1 MKKLLLAVAALCA
14 MSFLP
19 AFAEHEWSVN
29 GNVIENDLWT
39 LNASW
44 NGGNGTLGLSGATP
58 KVDGLTT
65 LDISNMILGGKQM
78 STLTCWAASKIST
91 VKKLVIPYTM
101 SSFTVSNGGISNL
114 EEICTPDG
122 GHTFSISTW
131 NGGNGNGIASGS
143 KISGAYVVNGIGSGT
158 MPNNAFAECASLQS
172 LEMNGSFSAIGER
185 SAYACYALE
194 SLAFNT
200 TGTITAIPD
209 NLCGYWGNQ
218 GSSPSPLKLT
228 SLTLNGKPLL
238 RNANII
244 KVGNNPGSGYGAM
257 AHCSAYVD
265 IIDLPNCTTIGNFSF
280 RDTGVPFANLMSVT
294 GIGAGIFGQC
304 ASLERVVFGSES
316 QPSLSYDDKG
326 GLFQSAF
333 GSAVSPVV
341 IWNAKTAP
349 ASLPKNGFWASSD
362 YKFTNYVRKEATGW
376 ASLTSGIKQNFVSM
390 DTAFKVNLRLDNE
403 VVMTTLMPG
412 VSGQNPSWTIPAGW
426 FLEPGKTFGV
436 GTVKD
441 TDGNVIDGASATPD
455 GTGLNLTITLP
466 ATLVK
471 SVDGTTQD
479 DEVFVDMVAQDN
491 KDPQISVT
499 VVDADNGTI
508 VEDSFE
514 ATVGTSV
521 TKDYSAAVFGND
533 EYYFN
538 NVLSLVVD
546 PADAATAT
554 FGLDAKLTLEN
565 IAKDA
570 EIIVKIDRAARPT
583 QLAYWNVDVGNYTM
597 SDGVWTFRCDFTG
610 DKAVIADAI
619 GYKGADRD
627 VAEVDF
633 AKPIGTDG
641 SSAYQVTTLDWG
653 ATINGSAIDT
663 TKTADHC
670 GKDIVINGGA
680 GTARTLVGVLN
691 FPTTVK
697 TISGW
702 GYCGNLTVDPASL
715 ATVSN
720 FGKYALAYTSVG
732 GALSFAE
739 DNVVTIGNS
748 AFEKSIKITSL
759 NVPALNSTIG
769 EKAFW
774 HCTGLKTVELRGVTS
789 IGWAAFSRD
798 DQDKGATPGTYSME
812 KVVLSPALTLLNGSA
827 FYKSTKSGCVFDAVS
842 PKDMPE
848 AKSGDGKISGNDFQ
862 DLGAG
867 SIVIPFKGTCTIG
880 AKTFHWSTTTNFI
893 FWGKA
898 PTAWIGN
905 STTVYDA
912 MKEFNTSVKTDR
924 RFTVSL
930 AMDRAGWEGVA
941 TTLKKNCDAGEWTAL
956 NPPEKAFGYVM
967 ANTTRIWL
975 CEGKSPWE
983 RGLIICFRGEDQ
995 D

>member
-1 MKKLLLAVAALCA
+1 MKKLLLAVVALCA
-14 MSFLP
+14 MSILP
-19 AFAEHEWSVN
+19 AFAEHEWSDN

-44 NGGNGTLGLSGATP
+44 SSGTLTLNGATP
-58 KVDGLTT
+58 KDGSLTT
-65 LDISNMILGGKQM
+65 LDVSEMNIGGTALNSINSWQGKNIQ
-78 STLTCWAASKIST
+78 T
-91 VKKLVIPYTM
+91 VKKLIIPSQLNNLTTEG
-101 SSFTVSNGGISNL
+101 SAIPSL
-114 EEICTPDG
+114 EEVCTSDG
-122 GHTFSISTW
+122 GHEFSVKNWGKSIFNNTKLA
-131 NGGNGNGIASGS
+131 GD
-143 KISGAYVVNGIGSGT
+143 YVVNGIATFGAA
-158 MPNNAFAECASLQS
+158 NNGNGAFYNCPLLNS
-172 LEMNGSFSAIGER
+172 LEFNGTYSAIYQNVAFLSYGLK
-185 SAYACYALE
+185 SI
-194 SLAFNT
+194 SFNT
-200 TGTITAIPD
+200 TGTITEIP
-209 NLCGYWGNQ
+209 
-218 GSSPSPLKLT
+218 SSVYGHYGDQSSSSTPCQLT
-228 SLTLNGKPLL
+228 SLTLNGKPML
-238 RNANII
+238 RCADIV
-244 KVGNNPGSGYGAM
+244 KVGSSVIPHASLYT
-257 AHCSAYVD
+257 D
-265 IIDLPNCTTIGNFSF
+265 IVDLPNCGTVGDFAF
-280 RDTGVPFANLMSVT
+280 RNTGVPFANLMSVT
-294 GIGAGIFGQC
+294 SIGAGIFANCGP
-304 ASLERVVFGSES
+304 LERVVFGSES
-316 QPSLSYDDKG
+316 QPTLAYHQKG
-326 GLFQSAF
+326 GLFQGAF
-333 GSAVSPVV
+333 GSTTAPVV

-349 ASLPKNGFWASSD
+349 ASLPENGFWASSN
-362 YKFTNYVRKEATGW
+362 YKFTNYIRKEATGW
-376 ASLTSGIKQNFVSM
+376 ASLISGVKQNFVSM
-390 DTAFKVNLRLDNE
+390 DTAFKVNLRLDDK

-412 VSGQNPSWTIPAGW
+412 VSGEDSVWTIQAGW

-441 TDGNVIDGASATPD
+441 ASGTVIDGASATPD

-466 ATLVK
+466 ASRVA

-479 DEVFVDMVAQDN
+479 DEVFVDMVAQEN
-491 KDPQISVT
+491 RDPQIT
-499 VVDADNGTI
+499 VSIVDEAGNEI
-508 VEDSFE
+508 VADSFE

-521 TKDYSAAVFGND
+521 TRDYSEVVFGNN

-538 NVLSLVVD
+538 NVLSRVVD
-546 PADAATAT
+546 PADAAAAT
-554 FGLDAKLTLEN
+554 FGLDAKLTLVN

-570 EIIVKIDRAARPT
+570 EITVKIDRAARPT
-583 QLAYWNVDVGNYTM
+583 QLAYWNVDIGNYTM

-610 DKAVIADAI
+610 GKAVIADAT

-633 AKPIGTDG
+633 TKPIGTDG
-641 SSAYQVTTLDWG
+641 SSDYQVTTLDWG

-670 GKDIVINGGA
+670 GKDVVINGGA

-798 DQDKGATPGTYSME
+798 DQDKGATPGTCSME
-812 KVVLSPALTLLNGSA
+812 KVVLSPALTVLNGST
-827 FYKSTKSGCVFDAVS
+827 FYKSTKAGGCVFDAVS

-880 AKTFHWSTTTNFI
+880 AKVFHWSTTTNFI

-905 STTVYDA
+905 STEVFNA
-912 MKEFNTSVKTDR
+912 MKDFNGNVKTDR
-924 RFTVSL
+924 MLTVSL
-930 AMDRAGWEGVA
+930 VMDQEGWEGVA
-941 TTLKKNCDAGEWTAL
+941 TELKKNCDAGEWAAL

-983 RGLIICFRGEDQ
+983 NGGLMIIVR
-995 D
+995 

>member
-1 MKKLLLAVAALCA
+1 MKKLLLAVAAVAA
-14 MSFLP
+14 MSILP
-19 AFAEHEWSVN
+19 AFADHEWSVN
-29 GNVIENDLWT
+29 GGVVENDLWS

-44 NGGNGTLGLSGATP
+44 SNGALTLNGATP
-58 KVDGLTT
+58 KDGSLTT
-65 LDISNMILGGKQM
+65 LDVSEMTIDGKLLNSINSWQG
-78 STLTCWAASKIST
+78 KNIQT
-91 VKKLVIPYTM
+91 VKKLIIPSQLNNLTTEG
-101 SSFTVSNGGISNL
+101 SAIPSL
-114 EEICTPDG
+114 EEVCTSDG
-122 GHTFSISTW
+122 GHEFSVKNWGKSIFNNTKLAGDYVVSGIATFGAA
-131 NGGNGNGIASGS
+131 NNGNG
-143 KISGAYVVNGIGSGT
+143 
-158 MPNNAFAECASLQS
+158 AFYNCPLLNS
-172 LEMNGSFSAIGER
+172 LEFNGTYSAIYQNVAFLSYGLK
-185 SAYACYALE
+185 SI
-194 SLAFNT
+194 SFNT
-200 TGTITAIPD
+200 TETITEIP
-209 NLCGYWGNQ
+209 
-218 GSSPSPLKLT
+218 SSVYGHYGDQSSSSTPCQLT
-228 SLTLNGKPLL
+228 TLTLNGKPML
-238 RNANII
+238 RCADIV
-244 KVGNNPGSGYGAM
+244 KVGSSVIPHASLYT
-257 AHCSAYVD
+257 D
-265 IIDLPNCTTIGNFSF
+265 IVDLPNCGTVGDFAF
-280 RDTGVPFANLMSVT
+280 RNTGVPFANLMSVT
-294 GIGAGIFGQC
+294 SIGAGIFANCGP
-304 ASLERVVFGSES
+304 LERVVFGSES
-316 QPSLSYDDKG
+316 QPTLAYHQKG
-326 GLFQSAF
+326 GLFQGAF
-333 GSAVSPVV
+333 GSTTAPVV

-349 ASLPKNGFWASSD
+349 ASLPENGFWASSN
-362 YKFTNYVRKEATGW
+362 YKFTNYIRKEATGW
-376 ASLTSGIKQNFVSM
+376 ASLISGIKQNFVSM
-390 DTAFKVNLRLDNE
+390 DTAFKVNLRLENE

-412 VSGQNPSWTIPAGW
+412 VSGENSVWTIPAGW
-426 FLEPGKTFGV
+426 FLEPGKTFGE

-441 TDGNVIDGASATPD
+441 ASGNVIEGATATPD

-466 ATLVK
+466 ASRVA

-491 KDPQISVT
+491 RDPQISVK
-499 VVDADNGTI
+499 VVDADNVTI
-508 VEDSFE
+508 VGDSFE

-554 FGLDAKLTLEN
+554 FGLDAKLSLVN

-570 EIIVKIDRAARPT
+570 EVTVKIDRASRPT
-583 QLAYWNVDVGNYTM
+583 QLAHWNVDVGNYTM
-597 SDGVWTFRCDFTG
+597 SDDVWTFRCDFTG
-610 DKAVIADAI
+610 GKAVIADAI
-619 GYKGADRD
+619 DYKGSDHD
-627 VAEVDF
+627 VAPVDF
-633 AKPIGTDG
+633 TKPIGTDG
-641 SSAYQVTTLDWG
+641 SSTYQVTTLDWG

-680 GTARTLVGVLN
+680 GTAQTLVGVLN

-702 GYCGNLTVDPASL
+702 GCCENLTVDPALL
-715 ATVSN
+715 ATVST

-732 GALSFAE
+732 GALSFAA
-739 DNVVTIGNS
+739 DNVVMIGNS

-759 NVPALNSTIG
+759 NIPALNSTIG

-774 HCTGLKTVELRGVTS
+774 HCTGLKTVELGGVVS

-798 DQDKGATPGTYSME
+798 DNDKGATPGTYSLE

-827 FYKSTKSGCVFDAVS
+827 FYKSTKSGCVFDVVS

-880 AKTFHWSTTTNFI
+880 AKTFHWSETVNFI

-905 STTVYDA
+905 PTAVNDA
-912 MKEFNTSVKTDR
+912 MKDFNGNVKTDR
-924 RFTVSL
+924 MLTVSL
-930 AMDRAGWEGVA
+930 AMDQEGWEGVA
-941 TTLKKNCDAGEWTAL
+941 TELKKNCAAGEWAAL

-983 RGLIICFRGEDQ
+983 RGGLMIMVR
-995 D
+995 

>member
-1 MKKLLLAVAALCA
+1 MKKLLLAVVALCA
-14 MSFLP
+14 MSILP
-19 AFAEHEWSVN
+19 AFAEHEWTKVDNST
-29 GNVIENDLWT
+29 IENDLWT
-39 LNASW
+39 LKASW
-44 NGGNGTLGLSGATP
+44 NSGALTLNGATP
-58 KVDGLTT
+58 KDGSLTT
-65 LDISNMILGGKQM
+65 LDVSEMNIGDKALNSINSWQNTNIR
-78 STLTCWAASKIST
+78 T
-91 VKKLVIPYTM
+91 VKKLIIPYEM
-101 SSFTVSNGGISNL
+101 NNFTTENSAIPSL

-122 GHTFSISTW
+122 GHELSIKSWAKALVHTSNLTGDYVIKDIATPGNN
-131 NGGNGNGIASGS
+131 NGGLYSCPLLTSVEFRGSYAAIPPKAAFLSYGI
-143 KISGAYVVNGIGSGT
+143 K
-158 MPNNAFAECASLQS
+158 
-172 LEMNGSFSAIGER
+172 
-185 SAYACYALE
+185 
-194 SLAFNT
+194 SLAFVT
-200 TGTITAIPD
+200 SADVSGITAIPD
-209 NLCGYWGNQ
+209 QLCGHWGDQ
-218 GSSPSPLKLT
+218 GSSSTPCQLT
-228 SLTLNGKPLL
+228 SLTLNGEPLL
-238 RNANII
+238 RNANIDT
-244 KVGNNPGSGYGAM
+244 VGSEAM
-257 AHCSAYVD
+257 PHCALYSD
-265 IIDLPNCTTIGNFSF
+265 FIDLPKCTTVGHFAF
-280 RDTGVPFANLMSVT
+280 RNTGVPFVNLMSVT
-294 GIGAGIFGQC
+294 SIGQAILAQC
-304 ASLERVVFGSES
+304 ASLERVVFGSEA
-316 QPSLSYDDKG
+316 QPTFGWSKDNKG
-326 GLFQSAF
+326 ELFQSAF
-333 GSAVSPVV
+333 GSVSAPVV

-349 ASLPKNGFWASSD
+349 TSLRKESFLYVADN
-362 YKFTNYVRKEATGW
+362 KVTNYVRKEATGW
-376 ASLTSGIKQNFVSM
+376 ATFAENIKQKFVSM
-390 DTAFKVNLRLDNE
+390 DTAFKVNLRLDNKI
-403 VVMTTLMPG
+403 VMTTLMPG
-412 VSGQNPSWTIPAGW
+412 VSGENSVWTIPAGW
-426 FLEPGKTFGV
+426 FLEPGKTFGE

-441 TDGNVIDGASATPD
+441 ASGNVIEGATATPD

-479 DEVFVDMVAQDN
+479 DEVFVDLVAQEN
-491 KDPQISVT
+491 RDPQITVK
-499 VVDADNGTI
+499 VVDANGGTV
-508 VEDSFE
+508 VEDDFE

-521 TKDYSAAVFGND
+521 TKDYSAEVFGDN
-533 EYYFN
+533 EFYFN
-538 NVLSLVVD
+538 NVLSLAVNPV
-546 PADAATAT
+546 DAATAT
-554 FGLDAKLTLEN
+554 FGLDAKLSLVN

-570 EIIVKIDRAARPT
+570 EITVKIDRAARPT

-610 DKAVIADAI
+610 GKAVIADAI
-619 GYKGADRD
+619 GYKGSDHD

-633 AKPIGTDG
+633 TKPIGTDG
-641 SSAYQVTTLDWG
+641 SSTYQVTTLDWSSK
-653 ATINGSAIDT
+653 INGSAIDT

-670 GKDIVINGGA
+670 GKDVVINGGA
-680 GTARTLVGVLN
+680 GTARTLVGALK

-697 TISGW
+697 MITGW
-702 GYCGNLTVDPASL
+702 GYCENLTVDLALL
-715 ATVSN
+715 ATVST

-759 NVPALNSTIG
+759 NIPALNSTIG
-769 EKAFW
+769 EKAFY
-774 HCTGLKTVELRGVTS
+774 HCTGLKTVDLRGVTS

-798 DQDKGATPGTYSME
+798 DGDHTTPGTYSME

-842 PKDMPE
+842 PKDMPK

-862 DLGAG
+862 DLNAG

-880 AKTFHWSTTTNFI
+880 AKVFHWSVTTDYI

-905 STTVYDA
+905 PTAVYDA
-912 MKEFNTSVKTDR
+912 MKDFNTSVKTDR

-975 CEGKSPWE
+975 CAGKSPWE